1 MFLGKHM
8 TLELKK
14 MKLHATAL
22 AVAAAFAVPGLAF
35 AANTINFSG
44 EVTDQTCSAV
54 VDGNTDPTVILD
66 SVPVSALN
74 GVGQTAGETSFTL
87 QLTGCAAPS
96 GSDEHFTTLF
106 QATNATT
113 AGNLTNTAASGATGV
128 ALQLLDGPAGSPV
141 NLAGGAAVEAG
152 DIVLATGETST
163 SYDYAVQYVAED
175 ATVTPGPVLGSVTY
189 TLRYE

>member
-1 MFLGKHM
+1 
-8 TLELKK
+8 

-22 AVAAAFAVPGLAF
+22 AVAAALAVPGIALAG
-35 AANTINFSG
+35 NTINFSG

-66 SVPVSALN
+66 SVPVSALT
-74 GVGQTAGETSFTL
+74 GGTGKTAGETSFTL

-96 GSDEHFTTLF
+96 GADEHFTALF

-113 AGNLTNTAASGATGV
+113 AGNLTNTAAGGATGV
-128 ALQLLDGPAGSPV
+128 ALQLLDGPAGTPV
-141 NLAGGAAVEAG
+141 NLAGGAAKEAG
-152 DIVLATGETST
+152 DIVLADGQTSA
-163 SYDYAVQYVAED
+163 SYDYAVQYYSED

>member
-1 MFLGKHM
+1 
-8 TLELKK
+8 
-14 MKLHATAL
+14 MKLRETAI
-22 AVAAAFAVPGLAF
+22 AIAAAFAVPGIAF

-54 VDGNTDPTVILD
+54 IDGNTDPTVILA

-74 GVGQTAGETSFTL
+74 GSVGQTAGETSFTL

-96 GSDEHFTTLF
+96 GTDEHFTTLF
-106 QATNATT
+106 QATNATS
-113 AGNLTNTAASGATGV
+113 AGNLTNTAASGATGI
-128 ALQLLDGPAGSPV
+128 ALQLLDGPAGTPV

-152 DIVLATGETST
+152 DIVLAGGETST
-163 SYDYAVQYVAED
+163 SYDYAVQYIAED

>member
-1 MFLGKHM
+1 
-8 TLELKK
+8 
-14 MKLHATAL
+14 MKFRAIAL
-22 AVAAAFAVPGLAF
+22 AVAAAIAAPGLAF

-54 VDGNTDPTVILD
+54 VDGNTDPTVVLN

-74 GVGQTAGETSFTL
+74 GVGQVAGETSFTV

-96 GSDEHFTTLF
+96 GTEEHFTTLF
-106 QATNATT
+106 QATNPTT
-113 AGNLTNTAASGATGV
+113 AGNLTNTASGGATGV
-128 ALQLLDGPAGSPV
+128 ALQLLDGPSGTPV
-141 NLAGGAAVEAG
+141 NLAGGAAVAAG
-152 DIVLATGETST
+152 DIVLADGQTST